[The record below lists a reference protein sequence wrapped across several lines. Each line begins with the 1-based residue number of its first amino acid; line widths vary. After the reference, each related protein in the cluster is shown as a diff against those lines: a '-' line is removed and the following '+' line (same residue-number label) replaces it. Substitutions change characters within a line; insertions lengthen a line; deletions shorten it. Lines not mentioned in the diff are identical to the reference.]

1 MIGLHNPPTL
11 SPALA
16 PTEEKEAF
24 QQMVYFPKETLSLTL
39 LSCPQLASA
48 HSPAS
53 APTPSALL
61 LLLFF
66 KLCSPASADLNMSLL
81 NEEVTS
87 VKAEWIWSFTFCIL
101 HCPWCWAR
109 WGCSS
114 MARLWGRCIE
124 SRDWLSSTD
133 KVAYGTASAQQ
144 SFSWTYGWQLAD
156 SMFFS
161 INPRSGRFR
170 SHAPGTIRGVGQ
182 LRETRACRNRSPS
195 RRACRRHWEEREWWV
210 ITTISSMC
218 AMCVWGTDRLV
229 YKSDFSNIQLFS
241 PLKLHPFTS
250 FVYSLIAVTQP
261 HLETYFGLK
270 SALFFPTVGLGCE
283 PECCL

>member
-24 QQMVYFPKETLSLTL
+24 QQMVYFPKETLSLTP
-39 LSCPQLASA
+39 LSCPQLASPY
-48 HSPAS
+48 SPAS
-53 APTPSALL
+53 GPTPSAL

-87 VKAEWIWSFTFCIL
+87 VKAEWIWSFTFCIR

-114 MARLWGRCIE
+114 MARLWERCIE

-156 SMFFS
+156 SMFFP
-161 INPRSGRFR
+161 INPRSGCFR
-170 SHAPGTIRGVGQ
+170 SHAPGTIRGAGQ
-182 LRETRACRNRSPS
+182 LRETRACRNQSPS

-218 AMCVWGTDRLV
+218 AMFVCEEQTYFINLISHIFIFSSFPQTPPFHLV
-229 YKSDFSNIQLFS
+229 CIQLASCYSAPSGDLLWPEVS
-241 PLKLHPFTS
+241 P
-250 FVYSLIAVTQP
+250 V
-261 HLETYFGLK
+261 
-270 SALFFPTVGLGCE
+270 FFPLLV
-283 PECCL
+283 